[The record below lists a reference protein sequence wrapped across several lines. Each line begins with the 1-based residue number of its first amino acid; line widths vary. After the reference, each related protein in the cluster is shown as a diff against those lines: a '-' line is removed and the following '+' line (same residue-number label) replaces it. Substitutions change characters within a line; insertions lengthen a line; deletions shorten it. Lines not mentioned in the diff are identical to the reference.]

1 MTEKSKIVLTFSFGL
16 PVEGMTDKEVEK
28 MVKKLVSNGSI
39 GLNLPKG
46 CTNLNLESLKVDTE
60 FKIDIF
66 EKFSLDTD
74 TVQLEVAQDLRMI
87 RMCEK
92 HKR

>member
-28 MVKKLVSNGSI
+28 MVKNLLSNGGI

-46 CTNLNLESLKVDTE
+46 STNLNLESLKVDTE
-60 FKIDIF
+60 FKIDSF
-66 EKFSLDTD
+66 EKFTLDTD

-87 RMCEK
+87 RMTEA